1 MIIEDSFEQRSDA
14 WREAKA
20 GIPGASSFNKIVTS
34 KGAPSKQAKDYIYQL
49 AGEKILGRI
58 EETYTS
64 FAMQQGID
72 REDEARRLYE
82 LITGKQVHQVALV
95 YKNESK
101 TVSCSPDGLLD
112 AERLEDQKGLEIKCP
127 MLKTH
132 VKYLL
137 DNTTLTKEYF
147 IQVQGSMFVCGF
159 GQYDLMSYVPG
170 MPPIILTIER
180 DHDFTAN
187 LEYEMSNFIRE
198 LKSVYAKLKEKVG

>member
-1 MIIEDSFEQRSDA
+1 MIIEDSFLQRSEQ

-20 GIPGASSFNKIVTS
+20 GIPGASNFNKIVTS

-72 REDEARRLYE
+72 REDEARLLYE

-95 YKNESK
+95 YKNDSK
-101 TVSCSPDGLLD
+101 SVSCSPDGLLD
-112 AERLEDQKGLEIKCP
+112 AQRLKDQKGLEIKCP
-127 MLKTH
+127 LLKTH

-137 DNTTLTKEYF
+137 DNTTLIKEYF
-147 IQVQGSMFVCGF
+147 IQVQGSMWVCDF
-159 GQYDLMSYVPG
+159 NTYDLMSYVPG
-170 MPPIILTIER
+170 MPDLILTVKR
-180 DHDFTAN
+180 DNEFIAA
-187 LEYEMSNFIRE
+187 LETEMIKFLRE
-198 LKSVYAKLKEKVG
+198 LEKVYDRLGGEK